1 MGNMIR
7 MVFVLITMLFLLLL
21 LTQRIFQIRWMMG
34 IGLRRPVLTVVA
46 LRGMSISASAI
57 LATTISSLIVLF
69 GWCVSDSVFTFY

>member
-1 MGNMIR
+1 
-7 MVFVLITMLFLLLL
+7 
-21 LTQRIFQIRWMMG
+21 
-34 IGLRRPVLTVVA
+34 